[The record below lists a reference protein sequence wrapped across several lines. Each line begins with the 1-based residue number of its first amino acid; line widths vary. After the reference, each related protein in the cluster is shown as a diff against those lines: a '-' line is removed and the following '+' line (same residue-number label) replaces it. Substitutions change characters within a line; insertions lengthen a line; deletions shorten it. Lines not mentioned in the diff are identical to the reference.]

1 MARVPGQ
8 HWLNAWLAAAAFAVA
23 GIAAAEADAPAAKRE
38 AADSADTLT
47 RITEPLLAS
56 IAEEEARNG
65 PYSANLIGLLTSL
78 GLAYQEN
85 GENVLAVTVLDRALY
100 VKKINEGLFSID
112 QAALLERLIASE
124 VAIGQAATA
133 EELRGRLLEL
143 ARRNLSDARSASIF
157 REAAEHEVDLYETY
171 LRDGLPPTFTIGDP
185 LAPQRSAAAGVWRA
199 RRLYNEAIWALTVSP
214 GNSKEHQAE
223 LADLEE
229 GLARTYYLEASN
241 RNRWYQGVDDPL
253 YGLGLVSYQ
262 RRVGYTGAASPG
274 EAVEYA
280 RALVELADWSL
291 LFSRNGTAVKRYAQA
306 YSLLVEQRVSAS
318 SIEEFFPTSMP
329 VFLPAFA
336 PPPLEGVV
344 VAGSR
349 DYVDVDFE
357 IGKYG
362 QPRKVTIVAVAG
374 HDAQAVSKQLASA
387 ISGGRFRPSPG
398 TDGSGY
404 RLRYSLA
411 DGSLTPRL

>member
-8 HWLNAWLAAAAFAVA
+8 HWFKAWLAAAAFAAA
-23 GIAAAEADAPAAKRE
+23 GVAAAEADAPGTKDV
-38 AADSADTLT
+38 AADSADDLT
-47 RITEPLLAS
+47 KITEPLLKS
-56 IAEEEARNG
+56 IADEEARNG
-65 PYSANLIGLLTSL
+65 PYSAKLIELLTSL
-78 GLAYQEN
+78 GLAYQES
-85 GENVLAVTVLDRALY
+85 GEDVLAVTVLDRALY
-100 VKKINEGLFSID
+100 VKKVNEGLFSID
-112 QAALLERLIASE
+112 QVALLERLIASE
-124 VAIGQAATA
+124 IAIGQVATA

-157 REAAEHEVDLYETY
+157 REAAELEVDRYETY
-171 LRDGLPPTFTIGDP
+171 LREGLPPAFTIGDP
-185 LAPQRSAAAGVWRA
+185 LARQRSAAAGVWRA
-199 RRLYNEAIWALTVSP
+199 RRLYNEAIWALTVNP
-214 GNSKEHQAE
+214 KEHQAE
-223 LADLEE
+223 LAELEE

-274 EAVEYA
+274 ETVDYA

-306 YSLLVEQRVSAS
+306 YSLLVEQRVSET
-318 SIEEFFPTSMP
+318 SIQEFFPTNTP
-329 VFLPAFA
+329 VFLPTFA
-336 PPPLEGVV
+336 PPPLDGAV
-344 VAGSR
+344 VAGSS

-362 QPRKVTIVAVAG
+362 QPRKVTIVTVAG
-374 HDAQAVSKQLASA
+374 PDAEAISKQLAAA
-387 ISGGRFRPSPG
+387 IGGGRFRPSPG
-398 TDGSGY
+398 SDGAEY